1 MEDSRLIMYHK
12 QGYSARTLFLRLND
26 TVCHPKGLPS
36 LSQVCESQIE
46 EGQTVTYPST
56 LIADTEK
63 QLGLSSG
70 TLEIEREF
78 EAEVD
83 APDSPIHVYLARF
96 TTTNPPYQQI
106 EDSEGKFIA
115 ITEARSLPPAE
126 LELLRRAYSFVME
139 D

>member
-1 MEDSRLIMYHK
+1 MEDSRLIVYHK

-36 LSQVCESQIE
+36 LSQVCESHIE

-70 TLEIEREF
+70 MLEIEGEF

-83 APDSPIHVYLARF
+83 APESPIHVYLARC
-96 TTTNPPYQQI
+96 TTTDPPYQQI
-106 EDSEGKFIA
+106 ENSAGKFIA
-115 ITEARSLPPAE
+115 LTEARSLPPAE
-126 LELLRRAYSFVME
+126 LELLRLAYSFVM
-139 D
+139 DD